1 MSEFLWVCSV
11 RTGARLV
18 GFQNVALW
26 LAKSITKK
34 GDLYIMFGTSSG
46 SGESS
51 VRHMILLRELETPRS
66 KIDVDSKT
74 KLK

>member
-1 MSEFLWVCSV
+1 V
-11 RTGARLV
+11 GARLV
-18 GFQNVALW
+18 GFLNVALW
-26 LAKSITKK
+26 LAKSIQKK
-34 GDLYIMFGTSSG
+34 GDLYTMFGTSSG

-51 VRHMILLRELETPRS
+51 VRHMILLKEWETPRS